1 MNRVGRHRYDATM
14 VRRRLDIELLVV
26 GTIVLCVTA
35 VLARRGV
42 YAWEATAF
50 RSLNELPDGIRPVV
64 WIFNQYG
71 VFITIPLLSVVALL
85 SGQRRLAIALAVSG
99 IGVYLLA
106 KLLKLYVERGRPG
119 DLIDGVIERETFA
132 PDSLGY
138 PSGHAAVAAALT
150 VIVAAYLSRR
160 WAIAAICLAIIVP
173 LCRTYIGA
181 HLPLDLIGGAAL
193 GVTAA
198 ALVNLVM
205 GVPIRPGAER
215 EPSVGRDPTAAE
227 PA

>member
-1 MNRVGRHRYDATM
+1 MNRMGRHRYDAAM
-14 VRRRLDIELLVV
+14 VRRRLDIELLVL

-35 VLARRGV
+35 ALARRGV

-50 RSLNELPDGIRPVV
+50 RSLNELPDEIRPVI
-64 WIFNQYG
+64 WAFNQYG
-71 VFITIPLLSVVALL
+71 VFITIPVLSVVALL
-85 SGQRRLAIALAVSG
+85 SGRRRLAIALAVSG

-106 KLLKLYVERGRPG
+106 KVMKLYVERGRPG
-119 DLIDGVIERETFA
+119 DLLEDVVPREAFA

-160 WAIAAICLAIIVP
+160 WAIVAICLAIIVP

-205 GVPIRPGAER
+205 GVPVRATVMSGA
-215 EPSVGRDPTAAE
+215 SAGTDPAAD

>member
-1 MNRVGRHRYDATM
+1 V
-14 VRRRLDIELLVV
+14 VRRRLDIVLLVIGIV
-26 GTIVLCVTA
+26 VLCTTA
-35 VLARRGV
+35 VLAGRGA
-42 YAWEATAF
+42 YAWEAAVF
-50 RSLNELPDGIRPVV
+50 RSLNDLPDSIGSVV

-71 VFITIPLLSVVALL
+71 VFITIPVLAAVALV
-85 SGQRRLAIALAVSG
+85 SGQQRLAIALIVSG
-99 IGVYLLA
+99 VGVYLLA

-119 DLIDGVIERETFA
+119 DLIADVVPRETFA

-160 WAIAAICLAIIVP
+160 WAIAVICLAVIVP
-173 LCRTYIGA
+173 LCRMYIGA

-198 ALVNLVM
+198 AIVNLVM
-205 GVPIRPGAER
+205 GVPVREEPEPRVQDAGAQ
-215 EPSVGRDPTAAE
+215 AAAG

>member
-1 MNRVGRHRYDATM
+1 
-14 VRRRLDIELLVV
+14 
-26 GTIVLCVTA
+26 
-35 VLARRGV
+35 
-42 YAWEATAF
+42 
-50 RSLNELPDGIRPVV
+50 
-64 WIFNQYG
+64 
-71 VFITIPLLSVVALL
+71 VFITIPVLSLVALL
-85 SGQRRLAIALAVSG
+85 TDRRRLAIALAVSG

-106 KLLKLYVERGRPG
+106 KLVKLSVERGRPG
-119 DLIDGVIERETFA
+119 DLLEAVNEREVFA

-160 WAIAAICLAIIVP
+160 WAIAAICLAVTVL

-198 ALVNLVM
+198 CVDLIM
-205 GVPIRPGAER
+205 GVPRPMPER
-215 EPSVGRDPTAAE
+215 ASPAAQ